1 MKEVVEATDVNRK
14 YNSSV
19 SVTKVIEGKAKGE
32 DPTWVSLYQV
42 FKLADEMTSLAQI
55 FSINRGVE
63 ATYIKA
69 LNMIERIKRV
79 KTSSQKKNTNLK
91 AKIKEILNDPI
102 IEDELID
109 SFLNNDFNLSYFLYD
124 TTYQK
129 IACAFSEATNI
140 INIFDV
146 LLRSNQ
152 YMTLLSKFNE
162 TIQSL
167 NKLTAISSY
176 IVHKPI
182 DYKII
187 EKGLP
192 INNNEDGTPNPEL
205 VNQVQREKDVEIQF
219 KDKQKMWHHYVISE
233 FLKDMKDINFEI
245 SILKKSANN
254 MNLSGLAS
262 RLSSYPDFVHITLDN
277 DWGVRMFKEM
287 VDDYITKILMQ
298 RFKDNSFVKA
308 LQKRSYN
315 GIESYNIVIPEI
327 DIISFRRDAVI
338 NDMAHGFNDIARMG
352 SGFRLVNGREMT
364 VGELLFF
371 YDLIT
376 SKRQLG
382 TMLAVMDI
390 DSVCT
395 IKYDTLLQ
403 KKYKELDD
411 LYSDGAIELLN
422 GNSEAQQE
430 RIDKRN
436 KIYQDL
442 DCRLKSVI
450 NKGKQI
456 LIGSESNGE
465 TISVNPRDSYIW
477 TFKKFNNFQE
487 SEIRETV
494 EHISNMLNN
503 NYPNLELINNG
514 ECKKFNIVWD
524 VL

>member
-1 MKEVVEATDVNRK
+1 
-14 YNSSV
+14 
-19 SVTKVIEGKAKGE
+19 
-32 DPTWVSLYQV
+32 
-42 FKLADEMTSLAQI
+42 
-55 FSINRGVE
+55 
-63 ATYIKA
+63 
-69 LNMIERIKRV
+69 
-79 KTSSQKKNTNLK
+79 
-91 AKIKEILNDPI
+91 
-102 IEDELID
+102 
-109 SFLNNDFNLSYFLYD
+109 
-124 TTYQK
+124 
-129 IACAFSEATNI
+129 
-140 INIFDV
+140 
-146 LLRSNQ
+146 
-152 YMTLLSKFNE
+152 
-162 TIQSL
+162 
-167 NKLTAISSY
+167 
-176 IVHKPI
+176 
-182 DYKII
+182 
-187 EKGLP
+187 
-192 INNNEDGTPNPEL
+192 
-205 VNQVQREKDVEIQF
+205 
-219 KDKQKMWHHYVISE
+219 
-233 FLKDMKDINFEI
+233 
-245 SILKKSANN
+245 

-338 NDMAHGFNDIARMG
+338 NDMAHGFNDIARIG
-352 SGFRLVNGREMT
+352 SGFRLANGREMT

-422 GNSEAQQE
+422 GDSEAQQE

-487 SEIRETV
+487 SEIRETM